1 MRGDVASS
9 TGHHRAN
16 TGSWAAVVLIILGF
30 TIGVFALVLHSV
42 PLWIVTGVALVL
54 GGIVAM
60 ASKIMEQ
67 AY

>member
-1 MRGDVASS
+1 MRGDVTSS

-30 TIGVFALVLHSV
+30 TVGVFALVLHSI
-42 PLWIVTGVALVL
+42 PLWIITGVALVL
-54 GGIVAM
+54 GGIVAV

>member
-9 TGHHRAN
+9 TEHHRAN